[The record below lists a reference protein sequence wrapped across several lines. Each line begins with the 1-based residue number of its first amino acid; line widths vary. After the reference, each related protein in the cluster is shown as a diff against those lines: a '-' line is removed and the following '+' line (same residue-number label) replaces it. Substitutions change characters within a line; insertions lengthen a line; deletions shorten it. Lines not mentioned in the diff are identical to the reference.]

1 MCGNVLVIDDDL
13 ESLEITKK
21 KLLTNYYNVY
31 SSSDGADALEI
42 LSKNLI
48 DVILIDIM
56 MPKINGFDLCKKIRD
71 NPSMQYIPIV
81 MLTAYNDISNKE
93 TSFQCGADYFL
104 SKPIDIRSFSFKIKP
119 LVRVKKTIDELRIN
133 NDLNISEMNEWF
145 DEFLSSFKSIIITN
159 NKNKIKELES
169 CIISLSPNLSITN
182 IPTENHFTEKFDIIF
197 IDCNSDIDP
206 FATYSQFY
214 GRVENRNSIFVL
226 IVDNFDLYL
235 IGGATNMGFDDFL
248 IHNSCYI
255 EIISKIKVQLK
266 RKFYQDVLKKDL
278 FMSSILSIKDSL
290 TNAYNERHLE
300 KHLKNLMN
308 RANKENINLY
318 LIIIDIDDF
327 KQINDNYGHLSGDSI
342 ITQVYEKILASVRP
356 SDLVFRYGGEEFAIV
371 IYDDKDIEIDVISN
385 RILESVNQSDFKIEV
400 SNINDY
406 KKTISVG
413 VAKYYHNISYHD
425 LIYKA
430 DLAMYKAKKSG
441 KNKICYDIC
450 HLIH

>member
-1 MCGNVLVIDDDL
+1 
-13 ESLEITKK
+13 
-21 KLLTNYYNVY
+21 
-31 SSSDGADALEI
+31 
-42 LSKNLI
+42 
-48 DVILIDIM
+48 
-56 MPKINGFDLCKKIRD
+56 
-71 NPSMQYIPIV
+71 
-81 MLTAYNDISNKE
+81 
-93 TSFQCGADYFL
+93 
-104 SKPIDIRSFSFKIKP
+104 
-119 LVRVKKTIDELRIN
+119 
-133 NDLNISEMNEWF
+133 MNEWF

-214 GRVENRNSIFVL
+214 GRVENRNSVFVL
-226 IVDNFDLYL
+226 IIDNFDLYL

-248 IHNSCYI
+248 IHNSGYI
-255 EIISKIKVQLK
+255 EIVSKIKVQLK

-278 FMSSILSIKDSL
+278 LMSSVLSIKDSL

-385 RILESVNQSDFKIEV
+385 RVLESVNQSDFRIEV

-450 HLIH
+450 Y